1 MSMGTLTM
9 AAVAV
14 QGTLTGTDRTFDA
27 VSTDTRKLQPGELF
41 FALRGEHFDAATFID
56 DAARIGAAGAVVD
69 CRQAGDLPQIEVAD
83 TRDALGALARVW
95 RTRFHVPLVAVT
107 GSNGKTTCKE
117 MLASILRAAYDN
129 AVTSDSESIVLV
141 TDGNL
146 NNEIGLPI
154 TVLKLRDHHRVSVCE
169 MGASHPGDIAY
180 LANIAAPTIGVV
192 TNAGAAH
199 LEGFGSEA
207 VVAATKGELF
217 EALGEGGIAVIN
229 RDDSNYPLWC
239 SFASPADQVTFGLHE
254 DADYRASGIE
264 EQVADASCT
273 LAFDMHMPDGT
284 IQITL
289 PMAGRHNVR
298 NALAAAAAA
307 RAVGV
312 SIEAVQTGLAGVQ
325 NIAGRLQ
332 AVKGPRG
339 MRVFDDSYNANPV
352 SVHAAIEF
360 LADRP
365 GETWLV
371 LGDMAELGPDSARL
385 HRAVGVRA
393 RQSGITRLFC
403 LGTEAREAAGE
414 FGAGALVFDAID
426 ALREVMRDDA
436 HPGVTALVK
445 GSRCMGLDRLVA
457 SIRVDAPAA
466 RPPTGGS
473 D

>member
-1 MSMGTLTM
+1 MSMGTLMM
-9 AAVAV
+9 AAEAV
-14 QGTLTGTDRTFDA
+14 QGTLTGKDCTFDA

-41 FALRGEHFDAATFID
+41 FALRGERFDAATFLD
-56 DAARIGAAGAVVD
+56 EASRIGAAGAVVAS
-69 CRQAGDLPQIEVAD
+69 RQAGDLPQIEVAD
-83 TRDALGALARVW
+83 TRAALGALARAW
-95 RTRFHVPLVAVT
+95 RGRFQAQLVAIT

-117 MLASILRAAYDN
+117 MLAGILRVAYDDP
-129 AVTSDSESIVLV
+129 ATSDKDSVVLV
-141 TDGNL
+141 TEGNL

-154 TVLKLRDHHRVSVCE
+154 TVLRLRDHHRVIVCE
-169 MGASHPGDIAY
+169 MGASRSGDIAY
-180 LANIAAPTIGVV
+180 LAGIAAPTMGIV

-199 LEGFGSEA
+199 LEGFGSED

-217 EALGEGGIAVIN
+217 EALGEGGVAVLN
-229 RDDSNYPLWC
+229 RDDANFSLWC
-239 SFASPADQVTFGLHE
+239 ACAASAGRVTFGLHE
-254 DADYRASGIE
+254 AADYRASGIE

-273 LAFDMHMPDGT
+273 LTFDMHTPDGA
-284 IQITL
+284 IRITL
-289 PMAGRHNVR
+289 PMVGRHNVR

-307 RAVGV
+307 CAVGV
-312 SIEAVQTGLAGVQ
+312 SLEAVQTGLAGVG

-332 AVKGPRG
+332 AVQGPRG

-371 LGDMAELGPDSARL
+371 FGDMAELGPTSARL
-385 HRAVGVRA
+385 HRAVGERA

-403 LGTEAREAAGE
+403 LGTEAHEAAGE
-414 FGAGALVFDAID
+414 FGAGALTFDAID
-426 ALREVMRDDA
+426 ALIEVLRNDA

-445 GSRCMGLDRLVA
+445 GSRCMGLDRLIA
-457 SIRVDAPAA
+457 SIRVD
-466 RPPTGGS
+466 GGS